1 MDVNMKSRSLV
12 TPCCTPLIEASVP
25 DAAAVEL
32 AEGFAALGD
41 PTRLRILGLVATAAG
56 GEICV
61 CDLIEP
67 VGKSQPTVSHH
78 LRVLSDAGLV
88 VSEKRG
94 RWAWYSVVPD
104 ALARLRGALATE

>member
-1 MDVNMKSRSLV
+1 MKSRTSS
-12 TPCCTPLIEASVP
+12 PCCTPLVDAPVP
-25 DAAAVEL
+25 DEAAVEL
-32 AEGFAALGD
+32 AAGFAALGD
-41 PTRLRILGLVATAAG
+41 PTRLRILGLVATARD

-61 CDLIEP
+61 CDLVAP

-78 LRVLSDAGLV
+78 LRVLADAGLV

-104 ALARLRGALATE
+104 ALARLRAALATE